1 MKTYKNH
8 PPVPK
13 VLQDALKDY
22 PELIADLQESLTGTG
37 LTLFMSKTLRYD
49 QFEIAIALL
58 EACLETY
65 WSDAAK
71 EVKAAEATGDVA
83 LIAKAKEKEMLMIQ
97 CRSGNLVDSY
107 GELIAF
113 FDCVHKG

>member
-13 VLQDALKDY
+13 VLQEALKEY
-22 PELIADLQESLTGTG
+22 PELIAGLQEALTKTG
-37 LTLFMSKTLRYD
+37 VTLFMSKTLRYD

-58 EACLETY
+58 EGRLGSY
-65 WSDAAK
+65 ISDAAA
-71 EVKAAEATGDVA
+71 EVTAAEATGDAA
-83 LIAKAKEKEMLMIQ
+83 LIAKAKEKKMLMIG
-97 CRSGNLVDSY
+97 CRGGKLRDAY
-107 GELIAF
+107 GELIDF

>member
-22 PELIADLQESLTGTG
+22 PELIADLQETLTGTG

-58 EACLETY
+58 EVCLETY
-65 WSDAAK
+65 WSDAAE

-83 LIAKAKEKEMLMIQ
+83 LIAKAKEKEMLMIN
-97 CRSGNLVDSY
+97 CRTDSLGRGV
-107 GELIAF
+107 GELKAF
-113 FDCVHKG
+113 FD